1 MPYKNKEDKQKH
13 NKNNYIKNRGYKK
26 ANHKGFFDGLA
37 NKAEEASSFLT
48 RTKAPPNY
56 LLNRILGYAEQAQ
69 MYNATTTWEQRLSPD
84 DFEASRNKCLD
95 RIWSSY
101 QIVMEFEVMY
111 DSTVDESW
119 GNAKEMEGTKSKF
132 TSEPISY
139 YGDAL
144 ESKIAAETHGNKANG
159 IIDNKTKEDL

>member
-48 RTKAPPNY
+48 RTKSPPNFT
-56 LLNRILGYAEQAQ
+56 LNRILGLAEQAQ
-69 MYNATTTWEQRLSPD
+69 MYVATTIWEKRQPQEE
-84 DFEASRNKCLD
+84 FEASRNKCLD
-95 RIWSSY
+95 RVWSSY
-101 QIVMEFEVMY
+101 QIVMEHEIMY

-119 GNAKEMEGTKSKF
+119 GNAKVLEGTKDKF
-132 TSEPISY
+132 TNEPISY
-139 YGDAL
+139 YGDAF
-144 ESKIAAETHGNKANG
+144 ESKIAAEKHGNKSNG
-159 IIDNKTKEDL
+159 IINNKTKEDL

>member
-1 MPYKNKEDKQKH
+1 MPYKNKEDRATRDKER
-13 NKNNYIKNRGYKK
+13 YVKNRGYKK

-37 NKAEEASSFLT
+37 NKAEWASSFLT

-56 LLNRILGYAEQAQ
+56 LLNKILNYADQAQ
-69 MYNATTTWEQRLSPD
+69 MYNATTQWEKRLSHD
-84 DFEASRNKCLD
+84 DFEASRNRCLD

-101 QIVMEFEVMY
+101 QIVMEHEVMY

-119 GNAKEMEGTKSKF
+119 GNAKEIKGADNKF
-132 TSEPISY
+132 TTEPISY

-159 IIDNKTKEDL
+159 IVDNKTKEDL

>member
-26 ANHKGFFDGLA
+26 ANHNGFFDGLA
-37 NKAEEASSFLT
+37 NKAEWASSFLT
-48 RTKAPPNY
+48 RTKAPPNFS
-56 LLNRILGYAEQAQ
+56 LNRILNLAEQAQ
-69 MYNATTTWEQRLSPD
+69 MYNATTAWEKRSAE
-84 DFEASRNKCLD
+84 DFEASRNRCLD
-95 RIWSSY
+95 RIWASY

-119 GNAKEMEGTKSKF
+119 GNAKEMDGEKNKF

-159 IIDNKTKEDL
+159 IVDNKTKEDI

>member
-37 NKAEEASSFLT
+37 NKAEWASSFLT
-48 RTKAPPNY
+48 RTKSPPN
-56 LLNRILGYAEQAQ
+56 LTLNKILSYAEQAQ

-101 QIVMEFEVMY
+101 QIVMEHEVMY
-111 DSTVDESW
+111 D
-119 GNAKEMEGTKSKF
+119 
-132 TSEPISY
+132 
-139 YGDAL
+139 
-144 ESKIAAETHGNKANG
+144 
-159 IIDNKTKEDL
+159 

>member
-13 NKNNYIKNRGYKK
+13 NKSNYIKNRGYKK
-26 ANHKGFFDGLA
+26 ANHNGFFDGLA

-48 RTKAPPNY
+48 RTKSPPNFT
-56 LLNRILGYAEQAQ
+56 LNRILGLAEQAQ
-69 MYNATTTWEQRLSPD
+69 MYTATTAWEKRSHE
-84 DFEASRNKCLD
+84 DFEASRNRCLD
-95 RIWSSY
+95 RIWASY

-119 GNAKEMEGTKSKF
+119 GNAKKLLGEKDKF
-132 TSEPISY
+132 TSEPIAY

-159 IIDNKTKEDL
+159 IVDTKTKEDI

>member
-95 RIWSSY
+95 RVWSSY
-101 QIVMEFEVMY
+101 QIVMEHEIMY

-119 GNAKEMEGTKSKF
+119 GNAKVLEGTKDKF
-132 TSEPISY
+132 TNEPISY
-139 YGDAL
+139 YGDAF
-144 ESKIAAETHGNKANG
+144 ESKIAAEKHGNKSNG
-159 IIDNKTKEDL
+159 IIDNKTKEGL

>member
-1 MPYKNKEDKQKH
+1 MPYKNKEDRAMRDKGR
-13 NKNNYIKNRGYKK
+13 YVKNRGYKK
-26 ANHKGFFDGLA
+26 ANHNGFFDGLA

-48 RTKAPPNY
+48 RTKSPPNFI
-56 LLNRILGYAEQAQ
+56 LNRLLKYAEQAQ
-69 MYNATTTWEQRLSPD
+69 MYNATTAWEKRSAE
-84 DFEASRNKCLD
+84 DFEASRNRCLD
-95 RIWSSY
+95 RIWASY

-119 GNAKEMEGTKSKF
+119 GNAKVLEGTKDKF

-144 ESKIAAETHGNKANG
+144 ESKIATETHGNKANG
-159 IIDNKTKEDL
+159 IVDNKTKEDI

>member
-1 MPYKNKEDKQKH
+1 MPYKNKEDRAMKDKER
-13 NKNNYIKNRGYKK
+13 YVKNRGYKK
-26 ANHKGFFDGLA
+26 ANHNGFFDALA

-48 RTKAPPNY
+48 RTKSPPNFI
-56 LLNRILGYAEQAQ
+56 LNRLLKYAEQAQ
-69 MYNATTTWEQRLSPD
+69 MYNATTAWEKRSAE
-84 DFEASRNKCLD
+84 DFEASRNRCLD
-95 RIWSSY
+95 RIWASY

-119 GNAKEMEGTKSKF
+119 GNAKEKKGKEGKF
-132 TSEPISY
+132 ISEPISY

-159 IIDNKTKEDL
+159 IVDTKTKEDI

>member
-13 NKNNYIKNRGYKK
+13 NKNNYVKNRGYKK
-26 ANHKGFFDGLA
+26 ANHNGFFDGLA

-48 RTKAPPNY
+48 RTKSPPNFI
-56 LLNRILGYAEQAQ
+56 LNRLLKYAEQAQ
-69 MYNATTTWEQRLSPD
+69 MYNATTAWEKRSAE
-84 DFEASRNKCLD
+84 DFEASRNRCLD
-95 RIWSSY
+95 RIWASY

-119 GNAKEMEGTKSKF
+119 GNAKEMDGEKNKF

-159 IIDNKTKEDL
+159 IIDTKTKEDI

>member
-48 RTKAPPNY
+48 RTKSPPNFT
-56 LLNRILGYAEQAQ
+56 LNRILGLAEQAQ
-69 MYNATTTWEQRLSPD
+69 MYEATTEWEKRQPQEE
-84 DFEASRNKCLD
+84 FEASRNKCLD
-95 RIWSSY
+95 RVWSSY
-101 QIVMEFEVMY
+101 QIVMEHEIMY

-119 GNAKEMEGTKSKF
+119 GNAKVLEGTKDKF
-132 TSEPISY
+132 TNEPISY
-139 YGDAL
+139 YGDAF
-144 ESKIAAETHGNKANG
+144 ESKIAAEKHGNKSNG

>member
-101 QIVMEFEVMY
+101 QIVMEHEVMY

-119 GNAKEMEGTKSKF
+119 GNAKVLEGTKDKF
-132 TSEPISY
+132 TNEPISY
-139 YGDAL
+139 YGDAF
-144 ESKIAAETHGNKANG
+144 ESKIAAEKHGNKANG

>member
-48 RTKAPPNY
+48 RTKSPPNFT
-56 LLNRILGYAEQAQ
+56 LNRVLGLAEQAQ
-69 MYNATTTWEQRLSPD
+69 MYNATTEWEKRLSHN
-84 DFEASRNKCLD
+84 DFEASRNRCLD

-101 QIVMEFEVMY
+101 QIVMEQEVMY
-111 DSTVDESW
+111 DTTVDESW
-119 GNAKEMEGTKSKF
+119 GNAKEIKGADNKF
-132 TSEPISY
+132 TNEPISY

-159 IIDNKTKEDL
+159 IVDTKTKEEI

>member
-1 MPYKNKEDKQKH
+1 MPYKNKEDRAMRDKGR
-13 NKNNYIKNRGYKK
+13 YVKNRGYKK
-26 ANHKGFFDGLA
+26 ANHNGFFDGLA

-48 RTKAPPNY
+48 RTKSPPNFT
-56 LLNRILGYAEQAQ
+56 LNRILGLAEQAQ
-69 MYNATTTWEQRLSPD
+69 MYTATTAWEKRSAE
-84 DFEASRNKCLD
+84 DFEASRNRCLD

-119 GNAKEMEGTKSKF
+119 GNAKKLLGEKDKF

-159 IIDNKTKEDL
+159 IVDTKTKEDL

>member
-1 MPYKNKEDKQKH
+1 MPYKNKEDRAIRDKER
-13 NKNNYIKNRGYKK
+13 YVKNRGYKK

-37 NKAEEASSFLT
+37 NKAEWASSFLT

-56 LLNRILGYAEQAQ
+56 LLNKILSYAEQAQ
-69 MYNATTTWEQRLSPD
+69 MYNATTEWEQRLSND
-84 DFEASRNKCLD
+84 VFEASRNKCLD

-101 QIVMEFEVMY
+101 QIVMEQEVMY

-119 GNAKEMEGTKSKF
+119 GNAKEIKGADNKF
-132 TSEPISY
+132 TNEPISY

-144 ESKIAAETHGNKANG
+144 ESKIAAETHGNKANV
-159 IIDNKTKEDL
+159 IVDTKTKEEI

>member
-37 NKAEEASSFLT
+37 NKAEESSSFLT
-48 RTKAPPNY
+48 RTKTPPNY
-56 LLNRILGYAEQAQ
+56 SLNRILGLAEQAQ
-69 MYNATTTWEQRLSPD
+69 MYEATTEWEKRQTQE

-101 QIVMEFEVMY
+101 QIVMEQEVMY

-119 GNAKEMEGTKSKF
+119 GNAKKLEGADNKF
-132 TSEPISY
+132 TNEPISY

-159 IIDNKTKEDL
+159 IVDTKTKEEI

>member
-1 MPYKNKEDKQKH
+1 MPYKNKEDRAMRDKER
-13 NKNNYIKNRGYKK
+13 YVKNRGYKK
-26 ANHKGFFDGLA
+26 ATHKGFFDGLA

-48 RTKAPPNY
+48 RAKAPPNY

-69 MYNATTTWEQRLSPD
+69 MYNATTVWEQRLSNE

-95 RIWSSY
+95 RIWASY

>member
-1 MPYKNKEDKQKH
+1 MPYKNKEDRAIRDKER
-13 NKNNYIKNRGYKK
+13 YVKNRGYKK

-48 RTKAPPNY
+48 RTKSPPNFT
-56 LLNRILGYAEQAQ
+56 LNRVLGLAEQAQ
-69 MYNATTTWEQRLSPD
+69 MYNATTEWEKRLSHD
-84 DFEASRNKCLD
+84 DFEASRNRCLD

-101 QIVMEFEVMY
+101 QIVMEQEVMY

-119 GNAKEMEGTKSKF
+119 GNAKELEGTEDKF
-132 TSEPISY
+132 TNEPISY

-144 ESKIAAETHGNKANG
+144 ESKIAAEIHGNKANG
-159 IIDNKTKEDL
+159 IVDNKTKEDI

>member
-26 ANHKGFFDGLA
+26 ANHNGFFDGLA

-48 RTKAPPNY
+48 RTKSPPNFI
-56 LLNRILGYAEQAQ
+56 LNRLLKYAEQAQ
-69 MYNATTTWEQRLSPD
+69 MYNATTAWEKRSAE
-84 DFEASRNKCLD
+84 DFEASRNRCLD

-119 GNAKEMEGTKSKF
+119 GNAKEMDGEKNKF

-159 IIDNKTKEDL
+159 IVDNKTKEDI